1 MSCCNRK
8 EDRIVLRTAAID
20 ACRGDTIRLTPEAV
34 VVVSRLVRKTG
45 LSARH
50 IVSEILLQ
58 AESLIDIVG
67 LEEGD

>member
-1 MSCCNRK
+1 MSCCKKSEN
-8 EDRIVLRTAAID
+8 RIVLRTSAVD

-50 IVSEILLQ
+50 IVSEILIQ
-58 AESLIDIVG
+58 SENLIDIVG
-67 LEEGD
+67 LECDD